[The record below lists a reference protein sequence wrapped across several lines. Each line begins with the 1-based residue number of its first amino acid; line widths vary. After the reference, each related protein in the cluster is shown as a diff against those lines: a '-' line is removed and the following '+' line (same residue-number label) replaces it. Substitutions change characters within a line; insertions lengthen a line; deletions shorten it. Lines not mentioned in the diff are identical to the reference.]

1 VGFGFFSFRLSG
13 AISGSCPC
21 FTNSNRASFIPSQTP
36 PANAM
41 LISSNTS
48 IPRGRC
54 SDPTMKPPIKQKSS
68 CVRFFFGI
76 SFPPFGKSSD
86 NSSKDSTRL
95 LWNAFLEVKD
105 VAVKNRLKDIRF
117 EHKMNQT
124 EFAEYLGV
132 NRQLYNRWERQTS
145 QPNAE
150 WLLRIVK
157 KIEKPLEEI
166 IYEPE
171 E

>member
-1 VGFGFFSFRLSG
+1 
-13 AISGSCPC
+13 
-21 FTNSNRASFIPSQTP
+21 
-36 PANAM
+36 M
-41 LISSNTS
+41 
-48 IPRGRC
+48 
-54 SDPTMKPPIKQKSS
+54 
-68 CVRFFFGI
+68 
-76 SFPPFGKSSD
+76 
-86 NSSKDSTRL
+86 
-95 LWNAFLEVKD
+95 
-105 VAVKNRLKDIRF
+105 AVKNRLKDIRF